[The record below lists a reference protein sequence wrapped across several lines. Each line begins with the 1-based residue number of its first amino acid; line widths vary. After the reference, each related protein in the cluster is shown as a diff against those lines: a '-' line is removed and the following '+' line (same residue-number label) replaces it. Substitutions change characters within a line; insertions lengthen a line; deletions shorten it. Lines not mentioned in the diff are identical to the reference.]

1 MSVFRKHE
9 LVYMAGGRQLG
20 RIATVGADGTPHVVP
35 VAFIYNAVRDTV
47 DVGGYELE
55 RTKKFRDVART
66 GRAAIVIDDLAST
79 DPWHPRGIEIRGRGE
94 AIALPTPLIRIHPER
109 IVSWGLERAR
119 SARTVA
125 AVCAALAVALT
136 ASPRVTAAT
145 AATVP
150 VPRAARA
157 VETSHPDRWVGT
169 GTARSCTSR
178 AVVRA
183 VAKGGVIRFRCGPRP
198 VRIAMRQTAKVVNT
212 SRRVVLDGRGLVT
225 LSGGGKRRILYQNTC
240 DQRQTW
246 TTSHCDDQATPRL
259 VVQNLTFADGDATGE
274 TDDGGGGG
282 AIFARGG
289 RLKVVGSRFARN
301 RCDPTGP
308 DLGGGAVRAL
318 SQYHAQPVYVVGSTF
333 TGGVC
338 SNGAALSSI
347 GVSWSIYNS
356 VFSGNRAIGRGANPA
371 RPDTAGGGSGGALY
385 ADGNDF
391 RVLLAGTRMTRNHA
405 REGGGAVFFVSND
418 RSGVLEIR
426 SSTLRRNPSDGFE
439 TDPGIFFLGRDQ
451 DVVGSVVK

>member
-1 MSVFRKHE
+1 LRP
-9 LVYMAGGRQLG
+9 L
-20 RIATVGADGTPHVVP
+20 PVV
-35 VAFIYNAVRDTV
+35 T
-47 DVGGYELE
+47 
-55 RTKKFRDVART
+55 T
-66 GRAAIVIDDLAST
+66 
-79 DPWHPRGIEIRGRGE
+79 
-94 AIALPTPLIRIHPER
+94 
-109 IVSWGLERAR
+109 
-119 SARTVA
+119 
-125 AVCAALAVALT
+125 VCAAIGLSAPAEPAAAAVK
-136 ASPRVTAAT
+136 
-145 AATVP
+145 
-150 VPRAARA
+150 VPREARA
-157 VETSHPDRWVGT
+157 VDTSRPDRWVGT
-169 GTARSCTSR
+169 GTPRSCTSR
-178 AVVRA
+178 TLVRA
-183 VAKGGVIRFRCGPRP
+183 VAKGGIIRFRCGPDP
-198 VRIAMRQTAKVVNT
+198 VRIELKQTAKVVNT

-225 LSGGGKRRILYQNTC
+225 LSGGRKRRILYQNTC

-259 VVQNLTFADGDATGE
+259 VVQNLTLADGDATGA
-274 TDDGGGGG
+274 TYDGGGGGGG

-289 RLKVVGSRFARN
+289 RLKIVRSKFVGN

-318 SQYHAQPVYVVGSTF
+318 SQHGDQPVYVVASTF

-347 GVSWSIYNS
+347 GVSWSIFNS
-356 VFSGNRAIGRGANPA
+356 VFTGNRAIGRGANPA
-371 RPDTAGGGSGGALY
+371 RPGTSGGGSGGAVY

-391 RVLLAGTRMTRNHA
+391 RVLLAGTRMARNHA

-451 DVVGSVVK
+451 IVVASVLM